1 MAQSETEQRART
13 EAPAA
18 AVSGVTLGQMLAT
31 VKGPTLADVMRSID
45 VWPADGIAQA
55 ARLSLSQQLSA
66 ALGIQSAADRL
77 SDLLKPSNALDRL
90 LAGNQRQVIAAF
102 EALNIPP
109 RWLWPEVEPQPRRR
123 PYVPEPE
130 QPPGAIE
137 AVQVDSQITLEGLS
151 HALAEGR
158 LPVQDVMR
166 LCLQHVPASK
176 PGVKEPPIEEQLA
189 LVEGWYMVKA
199 ARGRKRSFWEEWETQ
214 DKYCKKMG
222 ISRATLNRY
231 ERTCRALGLI

>member
-1 MAQSETEQRART
+1 MMSEGEI
-13 EAPAA
+13 
-18 AVSGVTLGQMLAT
+18 G
-31 VKGPTLADVMRSID
+31 RSIELAERLQSIVD
-45 VWPADGIAQA
+45 GPALRA
-55 ARLSLSQQLSA
+55 ASDLAALSALTLPAPSPTVLAAIEQLSA
-66 ALGIQSAADRL
+66 TQQHMTANLQAVSAQMIADQQRW
-77 SDLLKPSNALDRL
+77 A
-90 LAGNQRQVIAAF
+90 AGTQRIAEQIASSQF
-102 EALNIPP
+102 GMAAGLEALCTAFPAP
-109 RWLWPEVEPQPRRR
+109 RPSPRRR
-123 PYVPEPE
+123 PYVPE
-130 QPPGAIE
+130 QPPQPIK

-158 LPVQDVMR
+158 LPVRDVMR